1 MKKRITTYTFDA
13 SEKTITFGFA
23 PEIEGFSVIT
33 NVVDNV
39 IIYQFNDPALGGSV
53 TGNVLTLTYNT
64 ASMSD
69 TDELM
74 ILYDDGVETQVVSGT
89 VTAELSTTDNTVLD
103 NIETAVEAI
112 QAGQLPDGH
121 NVTVDNVS
129 LDVNTGLTQ
138 PLTDTEL
145 RATPVPVSGTFYQA
159 TQPVSGTV
167 TANLSATD
175 NAVLDDIASDTEAIK
190 GSLATAGGLVVNLGA
205 NNDVTVTSGAITETN
220 SGAIKTAVEKIDDA
234 IAGSEMQV
242 DVVSMPTTTVQATNL
257 DIRDLSQATDGVAIY
272 GSDDGGTT
280 KRLIKTDAGGA
291 IQVDLEVSS
300 VTVDNVTIDNE
311 GGASAVNVQDGG
323 NSLTVDG
330 AVTANAGTNLN
341 TSALA
346 LESGGNLASIKTNTD
361 KIPAQGQA
369 LAAASLPVVLPAAQ
383 ITALTPPAAITGF
396 ATSAKQDT
404 LIGHVDGIEGSVDG
418 IEALLTTIEG
428 NQLPDGHNVTV
439 DNASIA
445 VTGTVTANTGLS
457 QPLTDTQLRATAVP
471 VSGTVTA
478 NLGATDNAVLDDIA
492 SDTEA
497 IKTSLAGTLT
507 VTGGGGGVEYTE
519 GDTDATITGGAVMME
534 GADNTLV
541 PIQGTVADGLLV
553 NLGSNNYVTVTSGSV
568 TANAGTNLNTSALA
582 LETGGNLASI
592 KTNTDKIPALG
603 QALAA
608 GSVPVVLTAAQL
620 STLTPPAAI
629 TGFATSAKQDT
640 IIGHVD
646 GIETVLGT
654 IDTDTGNMATSLGVL
669 DNAISGSEMQVDVV
683 APLPAGTNAI
693 GKLAA
698 NSGVDIGDVD
708 VLSLPDSGQSIFR
721 SIDLDESEEAVK
733 ASAGTVYGWYLYNN
747 SSATLYMK
755 LYNATVANV
764 TVGTTTPVMTIP
776 VPAGSAA
783 NVSFNGGI
791 TFGTAITAAVTT
803 GVADNNTGAPA
814 ANDFIANIFY
824 K

>member
-74 ILYDDGVETQVVSGT
+74 ILYDDGVETQAISGT

-383 ITALTPPAAITGF
+383 ITTLTPPAAITGF

-404 LIGHVDGIEGSVDG
+404 IISHIDGIEGSVDG
-418 IEALLTTIEG
+418 IEALLTTIES

-445 VTGTVTANTGLS
+445 VTGTVTA
-457 QPLTDTQLRATAVP
+457 A
-471 VSGTVTA
+471 
-478 NLGATDNAVLDDIA
+478 
-492 SDTEA
+492 
-497 IKTSLAGTLT
+497 
-507 VTGGGGGVEYTE
+507 VTGT
-519 GDTDATITGGAVMME
+519 
-534 GADNTLV
+534 
-541 PIQGTVADGLLV
+541 
-553 NLGSNNYVTVTSGSV
+553 V

-582 LETGGNLASI
+582 LETGGNLAAI
-592 KTNTDKIPALG
+592 KAKTDNIPALG

-654 IDTDTGNMATSLGVL
+654 IDTDTGNIVTSVQLL
-669 DNAISGSEMQVDVV
+669 DNAVDGNY
-683 APLPAGTNAI
+683 LNTNMNIAGTDVAGGNGTTSAQTQRVTISSDSTGQVKLAAGTAAI
-693 GKLAA
+693 GKLVA

-708 VLSLPDSGQSIFR
+708 VLSLPALAAGTNIIGKVGHDVTGIGHGVKTVTTAGTDVALAASTTCKKVDIQAQTDNTGLIAVGGSGV
-721 SIDLDESEEAVK
+721 DATEATGTGLLL
-733 ASAGTVYGWYLYNN
+733 SAGDVYTLEIDNLADVYIDSTVSGD
-747 SSATLYMK
+747 
-755 LYNATVANV
+755 
-764 TVGTTTPVMTIP
+764 
-776 VPAGSAA
+776 
-783 NVSFNGGI
+783 
-791 TFGTAITAAVTT
+791 
-803 GVADNNTGAPA
+803 GVRFTY
-814 ANDFIANIFY
+814 FT
-824 K
+824 

>member
-1 MKKRITTYTFDA
+1 MNKRITTYTFDA

-74 ILYDDGVETQVVSGT
+74 IRYDDGVETQVVSGSLTVDLGANNDVTVTSGT
-89 VTAELSTTDNTVLD
+89 VTANAGTNLNTSALALEAGGNLAAIKTNTDD
-103 NIETAVEAI
+103 IETLLTTIE
-112 QAGQLPDGH
+112 GNQLADGH

-129 LDVNTGLTQ
+129 LDVDTGLTQ

-145 RATPVPVSGTFYQA
+145 RATPV
-159 TQPVSGTV
+159 PVSGTV

-205 NNDVTVTSGAITETN
+205 NNDVTVTGSVTADLGVNNDVTVTSGAITETN

-383 ITALTPPAAITGF
+383 ITTLTPPAAITGF

-428 NQLPDGHNVTV
+428 NQLPDSHNVTV

-445 VTGTVTANTGLS
+445 VTGT
-457 QPLTDTQLRATAVP
+457 
-471 VSGTVTA
+471 
-478 NLGATDNAVLDDIA
+478 
-492 SDTEA
+492 
-497 IKTSLAGTLT
+497 
-507 VTGGGGGVEYTE
+507 
-519 GDTDATITGGAVMME
+519 
-534 GADNTLV
+534 
-541 PIQGTVADGLLV
+541 
-553 NLGSNNYVTVTSGSV
+553 V

-582 LETGGNLASI
+582 LETGGNLAAI
-592 KTNTDKIPALG
+592 KAKTDNIPALG

-654 IDTDTGNMATSLGVL
+654 IDTDTGNIVTSVQLL
-669 DNAISGSEMQVDVV
+669 DNAVDGNY
-683 APLPAGTNAI
+683 LNTNMNIAGTDVAGGNGTTSAQTQRVTISSDSTGQVKLAAGTAAI

-733 ASAGTVYGWYLYNN
+733 ATAGTLYGWYLYNN

-791 TFGTAITAAVTT
+791 TFGTAISAAVTT